1 MIGTSFARDR
11 FSFEQLR
18 VYVLLDLS
26 LGLFLVDGRDGEI
39 ISTDLRRIVDDLHSL
54 LRQVSRPSLLNDL
67 QSIAR
72 CSQAIAHSTSDIIDE
87 CGFTFDQEF
96 DSLLRQLD
104 FFFQLVES
112 LCLDVVVVC
121 GEVRVNALSY
131 LVVEVDELR

>member
-1 MIGTSFARDR
+1 M
-11 FSFEQLR
+11 
-18 VYVLLDLS
+18 YVLLDLS

-39 ISTDLRRIVDDLHSL
+39 ISTDLRRIVDNLHYL

-72 CSQAIAHSTSDIIDE
+72 CGQAIAHSASDIIDE
-87 CGFTFDQEF
+87 RGFTFDQEF
-96 DSLLRQLD
+96 DGLLRQLD